1 MVGKQSI
8 VFDVYETSSRF
19 FKEVSIPPTNRSVNS
34 SGYERFRKGQETV
47 LLYFWPELSW
57 SSCWLTLFH
66 LVLFH
71 LVSPLVPRKVQFEK
85 TSDGW
90 LSKLIYVLPLSSLAT
105 LVRRKVATC
114 ISCER
119 TFWMVNPSKTP
130 SGGTCQSRA
139 WVHWIIFVFPET
151 VFWIKLNSHG
161 LSWPIN
167 WIYMVSWVW

>member
-19 FKEVSIPPTNRSVNS
+19 FKEVSIPSTNRSVNS
-34 SGYERFRKGQETV
+34 SGYEQFRKGQETV
-47 LLYFWPELSW
+47 FSVFLAWVVLIQLLIDVV
-57 SSCWLTLFH
+57 SSG
-66 LVLFH
+66 
-71 LVSPLVPRKVQFEK
+71 LVSSGLATCPKKGSTWK
-85 TSDGW
+85 TRVGW
-90 LSKLIYVLPLSSLAT
+90 LSNLIYVLPLSSLAT

-167 WIYMVSWVW
+167 WIYMVSWLW